1 LLKLIGCKLLAL
13 SDDLD
18 GTVNTARHGT
28 GMTSQGTRDRLI
40 KRLRDSGIRDERVL
54 NAIAT
59 IPRHEFVDEALSSRA
74 YEDTALPIGQSQT
87 ISQPLIVAQM
97 TETLLDGGSPEKIL
111 EIGTG
116 SGYQAAI
123 LACLVPQVFTLE
135 RIEELMKTAR
145 RRFHRLGLHH
155 IYTRHDDGH
164 KGWPS
169 QAPFDGIIVTAGA
182 KAIPENLLEQLKVG
196 GLLVIP
202 LERNGVQ
209 RLLSIRRLEDGFEE
223 KDLGAVVFVP
233 LLSGLS

>member
-1 LLKLIGCKLLAL
+1 
-13 SDDLD
+13 
-18 GTVNTARHGT
+18 
-28 GMTSQGTRDRLI
+28 MTSRGTRDRLI
-40 KRLRDSGIRDERVL
+40 KRLRESGIRDERVL
-54 NAIAT
+54 DAIAT

-87 ISQPLIVAQM
+87 ISQPFIVAQM
-97 TETLLDGGSPEKIL
+97 TETLLDGGNPEKVL

-145 RRFHRLGLHH
+145 RRFHHLRLHN

-164 KGWPS
+164 NGWPS

-182 KAIPENLLEQLKVG
+182 KSIPENLLEQLKIG

-209 RLLSIRRLEDGFEE
+209 KLLSIRRLEDGFEE
-223 KDLGAVVFVP
+223 KDLGAVAFVP